1 MGCYRNGF
9 IMNPSPCPLPAKRG
23 EGGRRPGEGF
33 VLKHYT
39 NQMRFFPIILALT
52 VSAGGGALFAAEPG
66 DAVVVIYNAQL
77 PESKGV
83 ADYYAARR
91 HVPENQIIGLKL
103 PTTETMTRGEYQDQL
118 ENPLLHFL
126 DAEKLL
132 VFEPDAGSANNG
144 ARKLKEAKI
153 RYAVLC
159 YGVPLKILEDGSL
172 KEPGEEKLQEALRRN
187 EAAVDSELCLL
198 PWPDSHRMLAAFQ
211 RNPFYG
217 ATNAALLNPANGL
230 LIVARLDGP
239 DAATAGALVDK
250 AMEAESNGLWG
261 RAYFD
266 LSMTTEA
273 GLKKGD
279 DWIKAA
285 ATAAGN
291 YGFETV
297 VDHKPETFSA
307 GFPMSQIA
315 LYAGWYEKNASGPFA
330 QPKVEFMPGA
340 FAYHLHSF
348 SAWTLRSTSNYWCG
362 PLLADGATA
371 TMGCVYEPFLDGTPN
386 MGIFFTRWLAGFNF
400 GEAAY
405 ASQTALSWQTTVI
418 GDPLYRPFGKDPR
431 MLHEALI
438 ARHSPLIE
446 WSHLRIVDLSLVH
459 GVSPG
464 KLIQYLQE
472 VDVTGHS
479 AVLTEKL
486 GDLYQMEGQSDPAIK
501 SWQQALKLNPSP
513 LQAVRLTL
521 VLGDNLA
528 ASGKEEQALALYDA
542 FLKGT
547 PAYPDAL
554 ALYQKMEPLAKKLH
568 KKTKARHYA
577 EEITRLTAP
586 QTPPAK

>member
-1 MGCYRNGF
+1 MDCG
-9 IMNPSPCPLPAKRG
+9 L
-23 EGGRRPGEGF
+23 RRI
-33 VLKHYT
+33 
-39 NQMRFFPIILALT
+39 NSMRFFPIILALAAG
-52 VSAGGGALFAAEPG
+52 AGGGALPAAETG

-83 ADYYAARR
+83 ADHYAARR
-91 HVPENQIIGLKL
+91 HVPENQMIGLNL
-103 PTTETMTRGEYQDQL
+103 PTTETMTRGEYRDQL

-126 DAEKLL
+126 EAEKLL
-132 VFEPDAGSANNG
+132 VFEPEAGSTNTG
-144 ARKLKEAKI
+144 ARKLKEEKI

-159 YGVPLKILEDGSL
+159 YGVPLKIAEDGNL
-172 KEPGEEKLQEALRRN
+172 KEPGKEKLPELLRRN
-187 EAAVDSELCLL
+187 GAAVDSELCLL
-198 PWPDSHRMLAAFQ
+198 PWPDPQRMLTGFQ

-217 ATNAALLNPANGL
+217 ATNAALLDPANGL
-230 LIVARLDGP
+230 LLVARLDGL
-239 DAATAGALVDK
+239 DAAIAGALVDK

-266 LSMTTEA
+266 MRGLTNG

-279 DWIKAA
+279 DWIGAA
-285 ATAAGN
+285 AVAAGN
-291 YGFETV
+291 HGFETV
-297 VDHKPETFSA
+297 VDNKEETFSA

-315 LYAGWYEKNASGPFA
+315 LCAGWYDPHASGPFA

-340 FAYHLHSF
+340 FAYHLQSY
-348 SAWTLRSTSNYWCG
+348 SAYTLRGRTNNWCG
-362 PLLADGATA
+362 PFLAKGATA
-371 TMGCVYEPFLDGTPN
+371 TMGCVDEPYLDGTPN
-386 MGIFFTRWLAGFNF
+386 VGIFFSRWLAGFSF

-405 ASQTALSWQTTVI
+405 ASQAMLSWQTTVI
-418 GDPLYRPFGKDPR
+418 GDPLYRPFGTDPR

-446 WSHLRIVDLSLVH
+446 WSHLRVVNLSLLQ
-459 GVSPG
+459 GLSPG
-464 KLIQYLQE
+464 KLAQYLLE
-472 VDVTGHS
+472 VDVTGRS

-486 GDLYQMEGQSDPAIK
+486 GDLYQMEGQSDLAIK
-501 SWQQALKLNPSP
+501 SWQQALRLNPSP

-554 ALYQKMEPLAKKLH
+554 PLYEKMEPLAIKFH
-568 KKTKARHYA
+568 KKSQAKHYA
-577 EEITRLTAP
+577 EEIARLRPPPPPPAP
-586 QTPPAK
+586 QTPPAPPAK

>member
-1 MGCYRNGF
+1 
-9 IMNPSPCPLPAKRG
+9 
-23 EGGRRPGEGF
+23 
-33 VLKHYT
+33 
-39 NQMRFFPIILALT
+39 MRFFPIILALAVT
-52 VSAGGGALFAAEPG
+52 AGGGALPAAEPG
-66 DAVVVIYNAQL
+66 DAVVVIYNAQV

-83 ADYYAARR
+83 ADHYAARR

-103 PTTETMTRGEYQDQL
+103 PATDTMTRGEYRDQL

-132 VFEPDAGSANNG
+132 VFEPDAGSTNSG
-144 ARKLKEAKI
+144 ARKLKEGKI

-159 YGVPLKILEDGSL
+159 YGVPLRIAEDGSL
-172 KEPGEEKLQEALRRN
+172 KEPGVEKLQEAFHRN
-187 EAAVDSELCLL
+187 GAAVDSELCLL
-198 PWPDSHRMLAAFQ
+198 PWPNSHRMLAGFQ

-230 LIVARLDGP
+230 LLVARLDGHN
-239 DAATAGALVDK
+239 AATAHALVDK

-266 LSMTTEA
+266 LRGITNGA
-273 GLKKGD
+273 LKKGD
-279 DWIKAA
+279 DWIGAA
-285 ATAAGN
+285 ARAADR

-297 VDHKPETFSA
+297 VDDKPETFSA

-315 LYAGWYEKNASGPFA
+315 LYAGWYEGTVSGPFA

-340 FAYHLHSF
+340 FAYHLHSY
-348 SAWTLRSTSNYWCG
+348 SAQSLRSTVNNWCG
-362 PLLADGATA
+362 PLLARGATA
-371 TMGCVYEPFLDGTPN
+371 TMGCVDEPFLEGTPN
-386 MGIFFTRWLAGFNF
+386 IGIFFSRWLAGFSF

-405 ASQTALSWQTTVI
+405 ASQAMLSWQTTVI
-418 GDPLYRPFGKDPR
+418 GDPLYQPFGKDPR
-431 MLHEALI
+431 ELHEALI

-446 WSHLRIVDLSLVH
+446 WSHLRIVNLSLVH
-459 GVSPG
+459 GVSPDR
-464 KLIQYLQE
+464 LVRYLQE
-472 VDVTGHS
+472 EAVTARS

-501 SWQQALKLNPSP
+501 SWQQALKLHPSP

-521 VLGDNLA
+521 FLGDTLA

-554 ALYQKMEPLAKKLH
+554 ALYQKMEPLAQKLH
-568 KKTKARHYA
+568 KHSQAKRYA
-577 EEITRLTAP
+577 QEIARLTPPPP

>member
-1 MGCYRNGF
+1 
-9 IMNPSPCPLPAKRG
+9 
-23 EGGRRPGEGF
+23 
-33 VLKHYT
+33 
-39 NQMRFFPIILALT
+39 MRFFPIILALT
-52 VSAGGGALFAAEPG
+52 VVAGGGALPAAEPG
-66 DAVVVIYNAQL
+66 DAVVVIYNTQL

-83 ADYYAARR
+83 ADHYAARR
-91 HVPENQIIGLKL
+91 HVPENQIIGLNL
-103 PTTETMTRGEYQDQL
+103 TTNETMSRDEYRDQL

-132 VFEPDAGSANNG
+132 VFEPDAESTNSG
-144 ARKLKEAKI
+144 ARKLKEGKI

-159 YGVPLKILEDGSL
+159 YGVPVRIAEDGNL

-187 EAAVDSELCLL
+187 GAAVDSELCLL
-198 PWPDSHRMLAAFQ
+198 PWPDTHRLLAGFQ

-217 ATNAALLNPANGL
+217 ATNAVLLNPANGL
-230 LIVARLDGP
+230 LLVARLDGP
-239 DAATAGALVDK
+239 DAAIARALVDK

-266 LSMTTEA
+266 MRGLTN
-273 GLKKGD
+273 GVLKKGD
-279 DWIKAA
+279 DWIGAA
-285 ATAAGN
+285 AEAAGN

-297 VDHKPETFSA
+297 VDNKPETFSA
-307 GFPMSQIA
+307 GFPISQIA
-315 LYAGWYEKNASGPFA
+315 LYAGWYDPHVMGPFA
-330 QPKVEFMPGA
+330 QPNVEFMPGA
-340 FAYHLHSF
+340 FAYHLHSY
-348 SAWTLRSTSNYWCG
+348 SAQVLRSATNNWCG

-371 TMGCVYEPFLDGTPN
+371 TMGCVEEPYLDGTPN
-386 MGIFFTRWLAGFNF
+386 VGVFFTRWLAGFSF

-405 ASQTALSWQTTVI
+405 ASQAMLSWQTTVI

-446 WSHLRIVDLSLVH
+446 WSHLRFVNLSLLR

-464 KLIQYLQE
+464 KLAQYLQE
-472 VDVTGHS
+472 MDVTGRS

-486 GDLYQMEGQSDPAIK
+486 GDLYQMEGQSDLAIK

-554 ALYQKMEPLAKKLH
+554 ALYRKMEPLAQKFH
-568 KKTKARHYA
+568 KETQAARYA
-577 EEITRLTAP
+577 EEIARLTAP
-586 QTPPAK
+586 PTPPAK

>member
-1 MGCYRNGF
+1 
-9 IMNPSPCPLPAKRG
+9 
-23 EGGRRPGEGF
+23 
-33 VLKHYT
+33 
-39 NQMRFFPIILALT
+39 MRFFPIILALT
-52 VSAGGGALFAAEPG
+52 VAAGGGALLADESG

-77 PESKGV
+77 PESKEV
-83 ADYYAARR
+83 ADHYAAQR
-91 HVPENQIIGLKL
+91 HVPENQMIGLKL
-103 PTTETMTRGEYQDQL
+103 PATETMTRGEYRDQL

-132 VFEPDAGSANNG
+132 VFEPDAGSTNSG
-144 ARKLKEAKI
+144 ARRLKEARI

-159 YGVPLKILEDGSL
+159 YGVPLRIAEDGSL
-172 KEPGEEKLQEALRRN
+172 KEPGGEKLQEALRRN
-187 EAAVDSELCLL
+187 GAAVDSELCLL
-198 PWPDSHRMLAAFQ
+198 PWPDSQRMLAGFQ

-230 LIVARLDGP
+230 LLVARLDGP
-239 DAATAGALVDK
+239 DAATARALVDK

-266 LSMTTEA
+266 MRGLTN
-273 GLKKGD
+273 GVLKKGD
-279 DWIKAA
+279 DWIGTAA
-285 ATAAGN
+285 MAAGN
-291 YGFETV
+291 HGFETV
-297 VDHKPETFSA
+297 VDDKPETFSA

-315 LYAGWYEKNASGPFA
+315 LYAGWYDPNASGPFA
-330 QPKVEFMPGA
+330 HPKVEFMPGA
-340 FAYHLHSF
+340 FAYHLQSF
-348 SAWTLRSTSNYWCG
+348 SAHTLRSTTNNWCG
-362 PLLADGATA
+362 PFLARGATA
-371 TMGCVYEPFLDGTPN
+371 TLGCIDEPYLDGTPN
-386 MGIFFTRWLAGFNF
+386 VGIFFSRWLAGFSF

-405 ASQTALSWQTTVI
+405 ASQATLSWQTTVI

-446 WSHLRIVDLSLVH
+446 WSHLRVVNLSLLY

-464 KLIQYLQE
+464 KLARYLQG
-472 VDVTGHS
+472 VDVTGQS

-486 GDLYQMEGQSDPAIK
+486 GDLYQMEGQSDLAIK

-542 FLKGT
+542 FLEGT

-554 ALYQKMEPLAKKLH
+554 ALYRKMESLAEKFH
-568 KKTKARHYA
+568 KKSQAEHYA
-577 EEITRLTAP
+577 EEIARLTAP
-586 QTPPAK
+586 PTPPVAPAK

>member
-103 PTTETMTRGEYQDQL
+103 PTTETMTRGEYRDEL

-187 EAAVDSELCLL
+187 GAAVDSELCLL

-217 ATNAALLNPANGL
+217 ATNAASLNPANGL

-405 ASQTALSWQTTVI
+405 AANGAVLANDRDWRSALPALRQGSANAARGPDRAPQPIDRVVAFAHRGFAFGPRRVPGQTDSVFARGGCDRPQRRADGKTGRFVPDGRPIRSRHKILATSAETQSQPVA
-418 GDPLYRPFGKDPR
+418 GRPLDAGLGRQSGR
-431 MLHEALI
+431 VRQGRA
-438 ARHSPLIE
+438 
-446 WSHLRIVDLSLVH
+446 
-459 GVSPG
+459 SPG
-464 KLIQYLQE
+464 
-472 VDVTGHS
+472 
-479 AVLTEKL
+479 
-486 GDLYQMEGQSDPAIK
+486 
-501 SWQQALKLNPSP
+501 
-513 LQAVRLTL
+513 L
-521 VLGDNLA
+521 V
-528 ASGKEEQALALYDA
+528 
-542 FLKGT
+542 
-547 PAYPDAL
+547 
-554 ALYQKMEPLAKKLH
+554 
-568 KKTKARHYA
+568 
-577 EEITRLTAP
+577 
-586 QTPPAK
+586 

>member
-1 MGCYRNGF
+1 
-9 IMNPSPCPLPAKRG
+9 
-23 EGGRRPGEGF
+23 
-33 VLKHYT
+33 
-39 NQMRFFPIILALT
+39 LALT
-52 VSAGGGALFAAEPG
+52 VAVGGGALFADEPG

-77 PESKGV
+77 PESKEV
-83 ADYYAARR
+83 ADHYAARR
-91 HVPENQIIGLKL
+91 HVPENQMIGLKL
-103 PTTETMTRGEYQDQL
+103 TTNEVMTRGEYRDQL

-132 VFEPDAGSANNG
+132 VFEPDAGSTNSG

-159 YGVPLKILEDGSL
+159 YGVPLKIAEDGSL

-187 EAAVDSELCLL
+187 GAAVDSELCLL
-198 PWPDSHRMLAAFQ
+198 PWPDPHRKLAGFQ

-217 ATNAALLNPANGL
+217 ATNAALLDPTNGL
-230 LIVARLDGP
+230 LLVARLDGP

-266 LSMTTEA
+266 MQGITNGA
-273 GLKKGD
+273 FKKGD
-279 DWIKAA
+279 DWIGVAA
-285 ATAAGN
+285 MAAGN

-297 VDHKPETFSA
+297 VDDKPATFSA

-315 LYAGWYEKNASGPFA
+315 LYAGWYDGNASGPFA

-362 PLLADGATA
+362 PLLAKGATA
-371 TMGCVYEPFLDGTPN
+371 TMGCVEEPYLDGTPN
-386 MGIFFTRWLAGFNF
+386 VGIFFTRWLAGFSF

-405 ASQTALSWQTTVI
+405 ASQAMLSWQTTVI

-431 MLHEALI
+431 ILHEALM

-446 WSHLRIVDLSLVH
+446 WSHLRVVNLSLLQ

-464 KLIQYLQE
+464 KLAQ
-472 VDVTGHS
+472 
-479 AVLTEKL
+479 
-486 GDLYQMEGQSDPAIK
+486 
-501 SWQQALKLNPSP
+501 
-513 LQAVRLTL
+513 
-521 VLGDNLA
+521 
-528 ASGKEEQALALYDA
+528 
-542 FLKGT
+542 
-547 PAYPDAL
+547 
-554 ALYQKMEPLAKKLH
+554 
-568 KKTKARHYA
+568 
-577 EEITRLTAP
+577 
-586 QTPPAK
+586 